1 MWRHRDFRLL
11 WIGETTSSVGDAV
24 TTVALPLVA
33 VTIVHASTF
42 TIGVLSASIWLPWW
56 GLGLVVG
63 AWVDRVRRRRLMMA
77 CDAISMLVLLSV
89 PVATWFGVLTVGQLV
104 AVALLVGAASM
115 LFSTAYVAF
124 LPTLVSSAELVEGNV
139 KLIGSRSAAQ
149 IAGPGIAGL
158 LAQLVGAAAGLL
170 ADAVTYVMSAVCLLL
185 IERREPPPRPR
196 HPATNMVAEIAAGLR
211 LVVGD
216 PYMRVLAVFS
226 AMGNLALAGWQTLE
240 VVFLV
245 RVVGVGFGT
254 VGLLL
259 AIIGVGGVCGAFF
272 AGVVIRRI
280 GSARGLIMCSLA
292 TTPFGLLIPLTGP
305 GLRLALFAIGGIV
318 VSAGLVVTNVIA
330 RSFRQRYCPAPLLG
344 RITASVQAV
353 SRGVI
358 PLGALMAG
366 ILGTVLGPRNGL
378 WIATATLFV
387 AALVLF
393 VGPIRKHRDFPDE
406 SPADFAEPSGSPG
419 TGKGAFDPGQGGVA
433 HPVA

>member
-1 MWRHRDFRLL
+1 MGSDPRWGGLWRHRDFRLL

-33 VTIVHASTF
+33 VTVVHASTF
-42 TIGVLSASIWLPWW
+42 TIGVLSASAWLPWL
-56 GLGLVVG
+56 GLGLVAG

-77 CDAISMLVLLSV
+77 CDATSMLVLLSV

-104 AVALLVGAASM
+104 AVELLVGAAHM

-139 KLIGSRSAAQ
+139 KLTGSRSAAQ

-170 ADAVTYVMSAVCLLL
+170 ADAVTYVTSAVCLLF

-196 HPATNMVAEIAAGLR
+196 HPTTNMVAEIAAGLR

-226 AMGNLALAGWQTLE
+226 AMGNLALTGWQTLE
-240 VVFLV
+240 VVFLI
-245 RVVGVGFGT
+245 RVVGVSSGT

-280 GSARGLIMCSLA
+280 GSARGLIMCSLVALAEAAGNHVGDDEARRHDDPTDGEQRESWTWAGEGNEQPERRGGCCAPGRLPFLRCGVLPGSSSLDGGDSYYRNSA
-292 TTPFGLLIPLTGP
+292 TADAPVWP
-305 GLRLALFAIGGIV
+305 A
-318 VSAGLVVTNVIA
+318 S
-330 RSFRQRYCPAPLLG
+330 QPAPHWPPSTP
-344 RITASVQAV
+344 RTAS
-353 SRGVI
+353 
-358 PLGALMAG
+358 
-366 ILGTVLGPRNGL
+366 
-378 WIATATLFV
+378 
-387 AALVLF
+387 
-393 VGPIRKHRDFPDE
+393 
-406 SPADFAEPSGSPG
+406 PAS
-419 TGKGAFDPGQGGVA
+419 
-433 HPVA
+433 